1 MILLIDNYDS
11 FTHNLY
17 QLIAKFHS
25 DIKVVRNDKISIEE
39 VEKLRPA
46 AIILSPGPGRP
57 EESGICVELI
67 RKMAPHTPI
76 LGICL
81 GHQAIGVAF
90 GGQVTSAQ
98 EIRHGKKSPIFH
110 RRKGLF
116 KNVPLPFS
124 AGRYHSLAIE
134 KQTLPDS
141 LLIEAETS
149 NGIIMAVR
157 HVEYQCFGLQFHPES
172 ILTPD
177 GEKLIS
183 NFIEQ
188 EVVSCS
194 RK

>member
-17 QLIAKFHS
+17 QLIAKYHS
-25 DIKVVRNDKISIEE
+25 DIKVVRNDKISIKE
-39 VEKLRPA
+39 VEKLRA
-46 AIILSPGPGRP
+46 DAIIFSPGPGRP
-57 EESGICVELI
+57 EEAGICIELI
-67 RKMAPHTPI
+67 RQMAPSTPM

-81 GHQAIGVAF
+81 GHQAIGAAF
-90 GGQVTSAQ
+90 GGQVILAP
-98 EIRHGKKSPIFH
+98 EIRHGKRSPIFH

-124 AGRYHSLAIE
+124 AGRYHSLVIA
-134 KQTLPDS
+134 KQNFPAS

-149 NGIIMAVR
+149 NGTIMAVR
-157 HVEYQCFGLQFHPES
+157 HAKYPCFGLQFHPES

-188 EVVSCS
+188 EVISCL
-194 RK
+194 KK